1 VQIYKCHFKIDLF
14 LRSFLSLFKIKLI
27 MYPAELVKPMREDLT
42 SVGFVELTD
51 SNDVKTNIA
60 NSKSAVLIVNS
71 VCGCAAANARP
82 GVKDSLNNDKKP
94 EQLFTVFAGV
104 DKEATDSARNLMIPF
119 PPSSPCIAIF
129 KDGELV
135 HMLERHHI
143 EGRSSEIISE
153 NLKQAYDQY
162 C

>member
-1 VQIYKCHFKIDLF
+1 MSTEFNTYILIILYYIYINKKN
-14 LRSFLSLFKIKLI
+14 

-42 SVGFVELTD
+42 SAGFVELT
-51 SNDVKTNIA
+51 
-60 NSKSAVLIVNS
+60 NSDEVNSQVPNSATAVLIVNS

-82 GVKDSLNNDKKP
+82 GIKSSLINDKKP
-94 EQLFTVFAGV
+94 GKLFTVFAGV
-104 DKEATDSARNLMIPF
+104 DKEATDAARKLMIPF

-129 KDGELV
+129 KDGDLV

-143 EGRSSEIISE
+143 EGRSAEIISE
-153 NLKQAYDQY
+153 NLKQAYNQF

>member
-1 VQIYKCHFKIDLF
+1 
-14 LRSFLSLFKIKLI
+14 

-42 SVGFVELTD
+42 SVGFIELTD

-82 GVKDSLNNDKKP
+82 GLKDSLNNDKKP

-104 DKEATDSARNLMIPF
+104 DKEATDSARNLMVPF

>member
-1 VQIYKCHFKIDLF
+1 MRIYKCHFKIDLF
-14 LRSFLSLFKIKLI
+14 LRSFLSLIKIKLI

-42 SVGFVELTD
+42 SVGFIELTD

-104 DKEATDSARNLMIPF
+104 DKEATDSARNLMVPF

>member
-1 VQIYKCHFKIDLF
+1 MRIYKCHFKIDLF
-14 LRSFLSLFKIKLI
+14 LRSFLSLIKIKLI

-42 SVGFVELTD
+42 SVGFIELTD

-104 DKEATDSARNLMIPF
+104 DKEATDTARNLMLPF

>member
-1 VQIYKCHFKIDLF
+1 
-14 LRSFLSLFKIKLI
+14 

-42 SVGFVELTD
+42 SVGFIELKD
-51 SNDVKTNIA
+51 SNDVNTNLP
-60 NSKSAVLIVNS
+60 NSKTAVIIVNS

-82 GVKDSLNNDKKP
+82 GIKNSLNNEKTP
-94 EQLFTVFAGV
+94 EKLFTVFAGV
-104 DKEATDSARNLMIPF
+104 DKEATDTARNLMIPF
-119 PPSSPCIAIF
+119 PPSSPCIALF

-143 EGRSSEIISE
+143 EGRSAEIISE
-153 NLKQAYDQY
+153 NLKQAYNQF

>member
-1 VQIYKCHFKIDLF
+1 
-14 LRSFLSLFKIKLI
+14 

-42 SVGFVELTD
+42 SVGFVELKN
-51 SNDVKTNIA
+51 SNDVNTNLP
-60 NSKSAVLIVNS
+60 NSKTAVIIVNS

-82 GVKDSLNNDKKP
+82 GVKNSLNNEKTP
-94 EQLFTVFAGV
+94 EKLFTVFAGV
-104 DKEATDSARNLMIPF
+104 DKEATDAARNLMIPF
-119 PPSSPCIAIF
+119 PPSSPCIALF

-143 EGRSSEIISE
+143 EGRSAEIISE
-153 NLKQAYDQY
+153 NLKQAYNQF

>member
-1 VQIYKCHFKIDLF
+1 
-14 LRSFLSLFKIKLI
+14 
-27 MYPAELVKPMREDLT
+27 MYPAELIKPMREDLT

-51 SNDVKTNIA
+51 SNDVKTNLS
-60 NSKSAVLIVNS
+60 NSKYAVLIVNS

-82 GVKDSLNNDKKP
+82 AVKQSLINDKKP

-104 DKEATDSARNLMIPF
+104 DKEATNSARSLMVPF
-119 PPSSPCIAIF
+119 PPSSPCIAVF
-129 KDGELV
+129 KNGELV

-143 EGRSSEIISE
+143 EGRSAEIISE
-153 NLKQAYDQY
+153 NLKQAYNQY

>member
-1 VQIYKCHFKIDLF
+1 
-14 LRSFLSLFKIKLI
+14 

-42 SVGFVELTD
+42 SVGFIELKD
-51 SNDVKTNIA
+51 SNDVNTNLP
-60 NSKSAVLIVNS
+60 NSKTAVIIVNS

-82 GVKDSLNNDKKP
+82 GIKNSLNNEKIP
-94 EQLFTVFAGV
+94 EKLFTVFAGV
-104 DKEATDSARNLMIPF
+104 DKEATDAARSLMIPF
-119 PPSSPCIAIF
+119 PPSSPCIALF

-143 EGRSSEIISE
+143 EGRSAEVISE
-153 NLKQAYDQY
+153 NLKQAYNQF

>member
-1 VQIYKCHFKIDLF
+1 
-14 LRSFLSLFKIKLI
+14 

-42 SVGFVELTD
+42 SVGFIELTD

-82 GVKDSLNNDKKP
+82 GVKDSLNNDKRP

>member
-1 VQIYKCHFKIDLF
+1 
-14 LRSFLSLFKIKLI
+14 
-27 MYPAELVKPMREDLT
+27 MYPPELVKPMREDLT
-42 SVGFVELTD
+42 SVGFVELKD
-51 SNDVKTNIA
+51 SNDVKTNLS
-60 NSKSAVLIVNS
+60 NSKSAILIVNS

-82 GVKDSLNNDKKP
+82 GVKESLNNDKKP

-104 DKEATDSARNLMIPF
+104 DKEATDTARSLMAPF

>member
-1 VQIYKCHFKIDLF
+1 
-14 LRSFLSLFKIKLI
+14 

-42 SVGFVELTD
+42 SVGFIELKD
-51 SNDVKTNIA
+51 PNDVNTNLP
-60 NSKSAVLIVNS
+60 NSKTAVIIVNS

-82 GVKDSLNNDKKP
+82 GVKNSLNNEKTP
-94 EQLFTVFAGV
+94 EKLFTVFAGV
-104 DKEATDSARNLMIPF
+104 DKEATDAARNLMIPF
-119 PPSSPCIAIF
+119 PPSSPCIALF

-143 EGRSSEIISE
+143 EGRSAEVISE
-153 NLKQAYDQY
+153 NLKQAYNQF

>member
-1 VQIYKCHFKIDLF
+1 
-14 LRSFLSLFKIKLI
+14 

-42 SVGFVELTD
+42 SVGFIELKD
-51 SNDVKTNIA
+51 SNDVNTNLP
-60 NSKSAVLIVNS
+60 NSKTAVIIVNS

-82 GVKDSLNNDKKP
+82 GVKNSLNNEKKP
-94 EQLFTVFAGV
+94 EKLFTVFAGV
-104 DKEATDSARNLMIPF
+104 DKEATDAARNLMIPF
-119 PPSSPCIAIF
+119 PPSSPCIALF

-143 EGRSSEIISE
+143 EGRSAEVISE
-153 NLKQAYDQY
+153 NLKQAYNQF